1 MTKAR
6 DIADFKFENITDTG
20 TEGTKIASGT
30 TAQRGST
37 AGQLRFNTTSGNFE
51 FRDSIGVT
59 DFLSPPQISSLNTY
73 DVDTDAGGDITFT
86 ITGKNFKS
94 GAVVSFVDNTG
105 TSVNASST
113 TVVSTTE
120 ISAVIARSNFSNANE
135 PYDVKIINGDALQVV
150 LENQVNVDND
160 PVWQT
165 GASLTTIYQ
174 DLSYSISFNAT
185 DSDGDAVTYSH
196 ISGTLPTGLTFAS
209 NGVLS
214 GTAPQVGG
222 ATSFVFTIRATANG
236 KTADR
241 EFTQVVDQN
250 SSPVWQIASGLIAT
264 VYDSQRA
271 TAVSGNII
279 PSLVAVD
286 YQNETITYTVS
297 AGTLPTGLSLN
308 SNGTWTG
315 TPNTEATDTVYNF
328 TVTADDGVTPTVNR
342 TFDIE
347 IKAPTVLAYTTYGT
361 GTWTAPIT
369 GSINVLAVGA
379 AGAYGAQSGKGGAG
393 AVCFNGS
400 YSVTSGQIYNY
411 EVGRNGQYITGSSV
425 SQGAVGG
432 SSRFGITG
440 NAEEIIALGGCGGA
454 EGSQADGSVQINGG
468 ANEGSYMCGVGSQ
481 PYGCYH
487 RSQTLGTSQ
496 AGTGGTVYE
505 GYRAG
510 TSQCSHYNWNT
521 AASAGANGNGGSTP
535 NCGGS
540 GSGGAGVNVY
550 NLNSAFGAYA
560 VSNVMACGRSGDGY
574 YGSTAQVTGF
584 GSYGSPDYNNDG
596 AIGGCVLLVY

>member
-30 TAQRGST
+30 TAQRGIT

-59 DFLSPPQISSLNTY
+59 DFLSPPQISSLDKY

-86 ITGKNFKS
+86 ITGKNFKA

-113 TVVSTTE
+113 TVVSPTE

-174 DLSYSISFNAT
+174 DLSYNISFNAT

-250 SSPVWQIASGLIAT
+250 SSPVWQTASGTLGT
-264 VYDSQRA
+264 LYDIQRSDASSQLTQP
-271 TAVSGNII
+271 TAI
-279 PSLVAVD
+279 D
-286 YQNETITYTVS
+286 YQNETITYTVTTGS
-297 AGTLPTGLSLN
+297 LPTNLTLN
-308 SNGTWTG
+308 ANGSWSG
-315 TPNTEATDTVYNF
+315 TPDAVGSNTTYTF
-328 TVTADDGVTPTVNR
+328 TISADDGITSPTTR
-342 TFDIE
+342 EFTIT
-347 IKAPTVLAYTTYGT
+347 ILAPQVIAFTTADTT
-361 GTWTAPIT
+361 GTWTSPIT
-369 GSINVLAVGA
+369 GNIKVLAVGGC
-379 AGAYGAQSGKGGAG
+379 GAYGANGGHGGAG
-393 AVCFNGS
+393 AVCYNQSYNVVQGQTYDYQVGKNG
-400 YSVTSGQIYNY
+400 YFLSGSG
-411 EVGRNGQYITGSSV
+411 VSNGANGLASK
-425 SQGAVGG
+425 
-432 SSRFGITG
+432 FGLSG

-454 EGSQADGSVQINGG
+454 EGSQSDGSVQITGG
-468 ANEGSYMCGVGSQ
+468 ANEGSYFSIYGVQ
-481 PYGCYH
+481 AIGCTH
-487 RSQTLGTSQ
+487 RNTPLGTCQ
-496 AGTGGTVYE
+496 AGTGGTIY
-505 GYRAG
+505 AG
-510 TSQCSHYNWNT
+510 HIVNAQAMMQHYNWNNG
-521 AASAGANGNGGSTP
+521 ASAGSNGDGGGTP
-535 NCGGS
+535 QCGGS
-540 GSGGAGVNVY
+540 GVGGAGVQVTS
-550 NLNSAFGAYA
+550 LDSAFGAYT
-560 VSNVMACGRSGDGY
+560 SDGYMACGKSYSGNGGSQPNPVGWNE
-574 YGSTAQVTGF
+574 YGSANWGQDKGNGV
-584 GSYGSPDYNNDG
+584 
-596 AIGGCVLLVY
+596 VLLRL